1 MHEMNASFSKAKT
14 EQYWVKLVGTKRIQN
29 GGGGV
34 SLNGCF
40 TVELEHITCAS
51 SLIAR
56 YLHEFKE
63 RLDKHVGEKFME
75 NH

>member
-29 GGGGV
+29 GGDGV

-40 TVELEHITCAS
+40 TVELEDT
-51 SLIAR
+51 
-56 YLHEFKE
+56 
-63 RLDKHVGEKFME
+63 
-75 NH
+75 